1 LLTLKKGFHP
11 EIVAMQVL
19 AFAMVFLKTMSSGK
33 TIFDAKRKHG
43 IILYYMLFVPLVNT
57 CGMDKRYRGIY
68 TYSMQ
73 TERARAGN
81 HPVTR
86 TEIKVTGM
94 TCAMCAKAIEK
105 SLAQVQG
112 VSSAEVNLGKETA
125 SVEYDQTRVKL
136 ADLETA
142 IRDAGYGVVD
152 EKVALRVG
160 GMTCVMCARSIEN
173 ALSRLPGVVSA
184 SINLGAEKALV
195 TYNPR
200 LTTISEM
207 RSAIEGAGYQYLGLE
222 GERTDEDEA
231 IRAQDL
237 RKKRNQA
244 IVGFVVGIPLMVL
257 MFLPIASHHAMAY
270 GMFLVATPTF
280 LYVSHQIFRAG
291 WRALRNR
298 NLNMDVMY
306 SMGIGVSF
314 VASILGTFQIILSR
328 EFLFYDSAV
337 MLAAFLTM
345 GRYLE
350 ARAKGKTGEAIKKL
364 VGLQPKTARVVQDGT
379 EIEIAV
385 EDVQIGA
392 IVIVRPGEKVPVDG
406 EVIAG
411 ESYVDESM
419 ITGEPIP
426 VLKEEGASVVGGTL
440 NQNGVIKFKA
450 LKVGR
455 DTLLAQIIRL
465 VEEAQGA
472 KPPVQRLADR
482 VVTYFIPVVLAVAL
496 LAFAVWYFLLGNTL
510 LFALTCLIS
519 VLVIACPC
527 ALGLA
532 TPTAVTVGVGRGAEL
547 GILIKSGEALELSE
561 RLKAV
566 AFDKTGTLTRGRPEV
581 TDMFPIGVSAGE
593 LLRLAASVEKN
604 SQHPLGEAI
613 VRKAAEQ
620 KLTIEDADRFDT
632 FGGKG
637 VIGTVNGQEILVG
650 NRLFLH
656 ERKVA
661 YAREVDEKITEFEN
675 DGKTAMLVARG
686 NVALGIIAVADTLK
700 ETSRAAVLELK
711 GMGLKVVMVTGDNKR
726 TALALARQVGIDEVV
741 AEVLPQ
747 DKAREVKKL
756 QEAHGAVAFVGDG
769 INDAPALAQ
778 ADVGIAI
785 GSGTDVAIE
794 SGQIVL
800 MRDDLMDA
808 VAGVQLARKVMVRIK
823 QNIFWAFAYNTALIP
838 VAAGLLYP
846 FFGITLKPEF
856 AGLAMAMSSV
866 TVVSL
871 SLMLRKYVPPATA
884 ARQATK

>member
-1 LLTLKKGFHP
+1 MRVPGIDKKRL
-11 EIVAMQVL
+11 EA
-19 AFAMVFLKTMSSGK
+19 
-33 TIFDAKRKHG
+33 
-43 IILYYMLFVPLVNT
+43 
-57 CGMDKRYRGIY
+57 Y
-68 TYSMQ
+68 TYSMH
-73 TERARAGN
+73 TEEAPVRN
-81 HPVTR
+81 HAATK

-105 SLAQVQG
+105 ALTQVQG
-112 VSSAEVNLGKETA
+112 VSGAEVNLGKETA
-125 SVEYDQTRVKL
+125 SVEYDQTRAKL
-136 ADLETA
+136 ADLEAA

-160 GMTCVMCARSIEN
+160 GMTCVMCAGSIEN
-173 ALSRLPGVVSA
+173 ALSRLPGVVNA

-200 LTTISEM
+200 LTAISEM
-207 RSAIEGAGYQYLGLE
+207 RQRYRGGRVSVSGAG
-222 GERTDEDEA
+222 RRRRPT
-231 IRAQDL
+231 RA
-237 RKKRNQA
+237 KRSA
-244 IVGFVVGIPLMVL
+244 LKTCARSGTRRLSAFVVGIPLMIL
-257 MFLPIASHHAMAY
+257 MFLPIVSHHAMAY
-270 GMFLVATPTF
+270 FMFVVSTPAF
-280 LYVSHQIFRAG
+280 IYVSHPIFRAG
-291 WRALRNR
+291 WRALKNR

-314 VASILGTFQIILSR
+314 LASILGTFQIILTR

-364 VGLQPKTARVVQDGT
+364 VGLQPKTATIIQDGIET
-379 EIEIAV
+379 EIAV

-392 IVIVRPGEKVPVDG
+392 IVLVRPGEKVPVDG
-406 EVIAG
+406 EVVAG

-426 VLKEEGASVVGGTL
+426 VLKREGDSVVGATL
-440 NQNGVIKFKA
+440 NQNGVIRFKA

-455 DTLLAQIIRL
+455 ETLLAQIIQI

-482 VVTYFIPVVLAVAL
+482 VVTYFIPVVLAIAI
-496 LAFAVWYFLLGNTL
+496 LAFCVWYFLLGNTL

-561 RLKAV
+561 RLKVV

-581 TDMFPIGVSAGE
+581 TDIFPLEIDAGE

-620 KLTIEDADRFDT
+620 NLKIEDAQRFDT

-637 VIGTVNGQEILVG
+637 VIATVGGQEILVG

-656 ERKVA
+656 ERNVAHPSQIDEKVA
-661 YAREVDEKITEFEN
+661 ELES

-686 NVALGIIAVADTLK
+686 NVACGIIAVADTLK
-700 ETSRAAVLELK
+700 ETSGAAVLELK
-711 GMGLKVVMVTGDNKR
+711 NMGLKVVMVTGDNKR
-726 TALALARQVGIDEVV
+726 TAQALARQVGIDEVI
-741 AEVLPQ
+741 AEVS
-747 DKAREVKKL
+747 A
-756 QEAHGAVAFVGDG
+756 
-769 INDAPALAQ
+769 
-778 ADVGIAI
+778 
-785 GSGTDVAIE
+785 
-794 SGQIVL
+794 SGQGT
-800 MRDDLMDA
+800 RSGEA
-808 VAGVQLARKVMVRIK
+808 
-823 QNIFWAFAYNTALIP
+823 
-838 VAAGLLYP
+838 
-846 FFGITLKPEF
+846 PEGERCRGF
-856 AGLAMAMSSV
+856 CW
-866 TVVSL
+866 
-871 SLMLRKYVPPATA
+871 RRHK
-884 ARQATK
+884 

>member
-1 LLTLKKGFHP
+1 
-11 EIVAMQVL
+11 M
-19 AFAMVFLKTMSSGK
+19 KTQQTSARN
-33 TIFDAKRKHG
+33 DA
-43 IILYYMLFVPLVNT
+43 
-57 CGMDKRYRGIY
+57 
-68 TYSMQ
+68 
-73 TERARAGN
+73 
-81 HPVTR
+81 VTK

-105 SLAQVQG
+105 ALTQLQG
-112 VSSAEVNLGKETA
+112 VSGAEVNLGKETA
-125 SVEYDQTRVKL
+125 SVEYDRSRAKL
-136 ADLETA
+136 ADLEAA

-160 GMTCVMCARSIEN
+160 GMTCVMCAGSIEN

-200 LTTISEM
+200 LTAISEM
-207 RSAIEGAGYQYLGLE
+207 RSAIEEAGYQYLGLE
-222 GERTDEDEA
+222 GEATDEAEA
-231 IRAQDL
+231 MRAEDL

-244 IVGFVVGIPLMVL
+244 IVGFVVGIPLMIL
-257 MFLPIASHHAMAY
+257 MFFPIVSHHTMAY
-270 GMFLVATPTF
+270 FMFVVSTPAF
-280 LYVSHQIFRAG
+280 IYVSHPIFRAG
-291 WRALRNR
+291 WRALKNR

-314 VASILGTFQIILSR
+314 VASILGTFQIILTR

-364 VGLQPKTARVVQDGT
+364 VGLRPKTATVIQDGSET
-379 EIEIAV
+379 EIAV

-392 IVIVRPGEKVPVDG
+392 IVLVKPGEKVPVDG
-406 EVIAG
+406 EVVAG

-426 VLKEEGASVVGGTL
+426 VLKQQGDSVVGGTL
-440 NQNGVIKFKA
+440 NQNGVIRFKA

-455 DTLLAQIIRL
+455 DTLLAQIIRV

-482 VVTYFIPVVLAVAL
+482 VVTYFIPVVLAIAI
-496 LAFAVWYFLLGNTL
+496 LAFVIWYFLLGNTL

-547 GILIKSGEALELSE
+547 GILIRSGEALELSE

-581 TDMFPIGVSAGE
+581 TDIFPLEIDAAE
-593 LLRLAASVEKN
+593 LLRLAASVERN

-613 VRKAAEQ
+613 VRKAMEQ
-620 KLTIEDADRFDT
+620 NLKIEDAERFDT

-637 VIGTVNGQEILVG
+637 VIATVSGQEILVG

-656 ERKVA
+656 ERNVALPIQIDEKVA
-661 YAREVDEKITEFEN
+661 ELEG

-686 NVALGIIAVADTLK
+686 NVACGVIAVADTLK
-700 ETSRAAVLELK
+700 ETSGAAVLALK
-711 GMGLKVVMVTGDNKR
+711 NMGLKVVMVTGDNRR
-726 TALALARQVGIDEVV
+726 TAQALARQVGIDEVI

-747 DKAREVKKL
+747 DKAREVEKL
-756 QEAHGAVAFVGDG
+756 QKANGAVAFVGDG

-794 SGQIVL
+794 SAQIVL

-808 VAGVQLARKVMVRIK
+808 VAGVQLARKVMARIK
-823 QNIFWAFAYNTALIP
+823 QNIFWAFAYNAALIP
-838 VAAGLLYP
+838 VAAGILYP

-871 SLMLRKYVPPATA
+871 SLMLRKYVPPAA
-884 ARQATK
+884 QIRQGHGSRVMGQG